1 MDWKEVTI
9 YTTTAGIG
17 PVEALLEDHGVEGY
31 VLEDAADFEEF
42 LKDTEIYWDYVDED
56 LVREKRAQE
65 TCLKIYLPDSEEGAK
80 QYAALR
86 TALENLK
93 ARDDTHAWGRLCT
106 ETALTRQEDWEWGW
120 KQYFKP
126 FPVGRRFLIKP
137 SWETVED
144 VQGRQILEIDPA
156 SSFGTG
162 SHDTTQ
168 LCMAAL
174 EEADLPEPVTVW
186 MKLDTGM
193 HRLGVLPEQAEAFY
207 QRLSQCKNVRQPVN
221 VVSHFAR
228 ADEPEC
234 GATERQLDIFTTF
247 TEGKPGLR
255 SIAASGGILLWPQ
268 SHFDWARPGI
278 ILYGVSPLD
287 GGSTGADFGCQ
298 PVMSLTSS
306 LIAVREHK
314 AGEPVGY
321 GGTWISERDTR
332 LGVVAMGYGDGY
344 PRAAPSGTPV
354 LVNGREVPIV
364 GRVAMDMICVDLG
377 PEAQDKSGDPV
388 VLWGEGLP
396 VERIAAITK
405 VSAYELITRLTSRV
419 SMKYVD

>member
-1 MDWKEVTI
+1 MQAATVVINRRALRHNLQRLRELAPASKLVAVVKANA
-9 YTTTAGIG
+9 YGHG
-17 PVEALLEDHGVEGY
+17 LLET
-31 VLEDAADFEEF
+31 AR
-42 LKDTEIYWDYVDED
+42 T
-56 LVREKRAQE
+56 
-65 TCLKIYLPDSEEGAK
+65 LPDADAFGV
-80 QYAALR
+80 
-86 TALENLK
+86 
-93 ARDDTHAWGRLCT
+93 AR
-106 ETALTRQEDWEWGW
+106 
-120 KQYFKP
+120 
-126 FPVGRRFLIKP
+126 
-137 SWETVED
+137 
-144 VQGRQILEIDPA
+144 
-156 SSFGTG
+156 
-162 SHDTTQ
+162 
-168 LCMAAL
+168 L
-174 EEADLPEPVTVW
+174 EEALRLREGGITQPILLLEGFFNATDLPTIAAQHLHTAVHNIEQLEALETADISEPVTVW

-193 HRLGVLPEQAEAFY
+193 HRRGVLPEDADAFY

-234 GATERQLDIFTTF
+234 GATEKQLAIFTAF
-247 TEGKPGLR
+247 TDGKPGLR

-278 ILYGVSPLD
+278 ILYGVSPLEQKPW
-287 GGSTGADFGCQ
+287 GPDFGMQ

-321 GGTWISERDTR
+321 GGTWVSERDTR

-364 GRVAMDMICVDLG
+364 GRVAMDMVCVDLG
-377 PEAQDKSGDPV
+377 PNAQDKTGDEV
-388 VLWGEGLP
+388 IMWGDGLP
-396 VERIAAITK
+396 VERIAEITK

-419 SMKYVD
+419 AMKYID

>member
-1 MDWKEVTI
+1 MQAATVVINRRALRHNLQRLRDLAPASKLVAVVKANAYGHGLLE
-9 YTTTAGIG
+9 TARTLTDADAFGVARLEEALRLRAGGIAQ
-17 PVEALLEDHGVEGY
+17 PILLLEDLAVI
-31 VLEDAADFEEF
+31 AAQR
-42 LKDTEIYWDYVDED
+42 LH
-56 LVREKRAQE
+56 
-65 TCLKIYLPDSEEGAK
+65 
-80 QYAALR
+80 
-86 TALENLK
+86 TAVHSPE
-93 ARDDTHAWGRLCT
+93 
-106 ETALTRQEDWEWGW
+106 
-120 KQYFKP
+120 
-126 FPVGRRFLIKP
+126 
-137 SWETVED
+137 
-144 VQGRQILEIDPA
+144 
-156 SSFGTG
+156 
-162 SHDTTQ
+162 Q
-168 LCMAAL
+168 LAAL
-174 EEADLPEPVTVW
+174 EQADLPEPVTVW

-193 HRLGVLPEQAEAFY
+193 HRLGVRPEEAEAFY

-228 ADEPEC
+228 ADEPTC

-268 SHFDWARPGI
+268 SHYDWVRPGI

-287 GGSTGADFGCQ
+287 DRSTGKDFGCQ
-298 PVMSLTSS
+298 PVMTLTSS

-377 PEAQDKSGDPV
+377 PQAQDKAGDAV

-396 VERIAAITK
+396 VERIAEITK

-419 SMKYVD
+419 AMKYLD

>member
-1 MDWKEVTI
+1 MI
-9 YTTTAGIG
+9 AAQRLHTAVHS
-17 PVEALLEDHGVEGY
+17 PE
-31 VLEDAADFEEF
+31 
-42 LKDTEIYWDYVDED
+42 
-56 LVREKRAQE
+56 
-65 TCLKIYLPDSEEGAK
+65 
-80 QYAALR
+80 
-86 TALENLK
+86 
-93 ARDDTHAWGRLCT
+93 
-106 ETALTRQEDWEWGW
+106 
-120 KQYFKP
+120 
-126 FPVGRRFLIKP
+126 
-137 SWETVED
+137 
-144 VQGRQILEIDPA
+144 
-156 SSFGTG
+156 
-162 SHDTTQ
+162 Q
-168 LCMAAL
+168 LAAL
-174 EEADLPEPVTVW
+174 EQADLPEPVTVW

-193 HRLGVLPEQAEAFY
+193 HRLGVRPEEAEAFY

-228 ADEPEC
+228 ADEPTC

-268 SHFDWARPGI
+268 SHYDWVRPGI

-287 GGSTGADFGCQ
+287 DRSTGKDFGCQ
-298 PVMSLTSS
+298 PVMTLTSS

-377 PEAQDKSGDPV
+377 PQARG
-388 VLWGEGLP
+388 
-396 VERIAAITK
+396 
-405 VSAYELITRLTSRV
+405 
-419 SMKYVD
+419 